1 MAASTFLFAPLAGG
15 IAPFNRG
22 NYNTQQGESQRSAG
36 GITTFNR
43 R

>member
-15 IAPFNRG
+15 IAPFDRSNR
-22 NYNTQQGESQRSAG
+22 NAQQGQSQHSVG